1 VNITSSVKLEMR
13 NIFQHHQATT
23 IGSVDEMFGHIAVE
37 VSVGQSVLL
46 ENMLQQRPF
55 CVRYKGLARILFA
68 ACPRMR
74 MQMLAK
80 PSSDLLQR
88 TGGDHRGG
96 HTQPG

>member
-1 VNITSSVKLEMR
+1 M
-13 NIFQHHQATT
+13 T

-55 CVRYKGLARILFA
+55 CVRYKGLAWILFA

-88 TGGDHRGG
+88 TGGNHRGG
-96 HTQPG
+96 HAQPG